1 MTWYNF
7 IKQLHI
13 LFAVTSISGFVVR
26 GVWMLQ
32 SSPMLDKSWARIT
45 PHINDTLLLVT
56 AILLMLSTGL
66 YPGPTMWINA
76 KLFALIIYI
85 VLGTIALKRGKTR
98 TIRLTAFTGALLV
111 FIYIVLV
118 ALTKDPLP
126 VI

>member
-1 MTWYNF
+1 MD
-7 IKQLHI
+7 HSR
-13 LFAVTSISGFVVR
+13 SISGFVVR

-32 SSPMLDKSWARIT
+32 SSPMLDKSWVRIT